1 MPLPA
6 NVCPS
11 DKIVLIDGQCRLCN
25 TGRRFLLRHADGQQ
39 LKVFSAQSAEGQAI
53 LDWFGLPSRH
63 SDALLYIDDRLGL
76 VGADAVLRLLGELP
90 APWNWLRVLGLVPR
104 PLRDWCYESL
114 MSNRYQWF
122 GREARRP
129 ATYP

>member
-6 NVCPS
+6 NVRPS
-11 DKIVLIDGQCRLCN
+11 DKIVLIDGHCRLCN
-25 TGRRFLLRHADGQQ
+25 AGMRFLLRQDRARQ
-39 LKVFSAQSAEGQAI
+39 LKVFSVQSAEGQAI

-63 SDALLYIDDRLGL
+63 TDALLYVDDRLG
-76 VGADAVLRLLGELP
+76 VEGADAVLRLLGELP
-90 APWNWLRVLGLVPR
+90 APWSWLRTLWLVPR

-129 ATYP
+129 AIYP